1 MMRAALLA
9 LALAAAALPAAAQN
23 KPCTKADH
31 AVAEKAVD
39 RVLTWGQLHKAFQ
52 DYRHCDSGPVD
63 ELFTDAVL
71 RLTVEW
77 KNVDAF
83 AEAMQAD
90 AAFKA
95 FVFKHLR
102 SPAAKEDLESVYS
115 RAKASCPPKQE
126 SFCAELA
133 EVAKPAK

>member
-31 AVAEKAVD
+31 AAAEKAVD
-39 RVLTWGQLHKAFQ
+39 RVLTWGQLHKTFQ
-52 DYRHCDSGPVD
+52 DFRHCDSGPVD

-77 KNVDAF
+77 KNVGAF